1 MRLNPFTWNEEYQNN
16 LFEPNQLPIYFP
28 RPMNI
33 AEIEKLVFVDG
44 RVPRNYQAENAYFFE
59 NNGFRCLCADDT
71 GLGKTLSVL
80 LSIFMHRDKLLP
92 VVVFCKTTLKIQF
105 LEEFFGA
112 LDLYPKIIRTSEDFI
127 DPDADVWIISYD
139 LAKRIGELK
148 DLISPKLMILDECQL
163 ISNWDSKRT
172 QAIVEFSKGIPY
184 VFGTSATP
192 IHNNLE
198 EYFPMLHIINPERF
212 PDKKMLTHMMNW
224 VETSGGKLRKGGI
237 SPYYEKAFKALTDD
251 IVIRHKREDVAKDL
265 PGIVRNHRYVQ
276 IEDSKAQKAYMEE
289 MKKYVE
295 AYDATT
301 SEDSLV
307 PYADAKRSMGASM
320 MRLRHL
326 VGDIKIPYALD
337 FIEEFLTD
345 NPDRKLTVF
354 VHHKTVAE
362 GIINGVRELIRT
374 GKININDPFII
385 RGGMNEDVRNQLVGR
400 CTANGGWPSKD
411 PLDRLLIAS
420 TQAAGEGIN
429 LQLCFDALM
438 VERQFNPPREEQP
451 EGRFSR
457 LGDLAKELREK
468 FGIINIFIT
477 YLTLLGTLDG
487 WFDNLVEVKRKELKR
502 THGDKDFY
510 GGLWGDSDEIVTDL
524 MDLIAEEGRKLI
536 KSVNKSKRKLKKGEV
551 VLV

>member
-1 MRLNPFTWNEEYQNN
+1 
-16 LFEPNQLPIYFP
+16 
-28 RPMNI
+28 
-33 AEIEKLVFVDG
+33 
-44 RVPRNYQAENAYFFE
+44 
-59 NNGFRCLCADDT
+59 
-71 GLGKTLSVL
+71 
-80 LSIFMHRDKLLP
+80 
-92 VVVFCKTTLKIQF
+92 
-105 LEEFFGA
+105 
-112 LDLYPKIIRTSEDFI
+112 
-127 DPDADVWIISYD
+127 
-139 LAKRIGELK
+139 
-148 DLISPKLMILDECQL
+148 
-163 ISNWDSKRT
+163 
-172 QAIVEFSKGIPY
+172 
-184 VFGTSATP
+184 
-192 IHNNLE
+192 
-198 EYFPMLHIINPERF
+198 
-212 PDKKMLTHMMNW
+212 
-224 VETSGGKLRKGGI
+224 
-237 SPYYEKAFKALTDD
+237 
-251 IVIRHKREDVAKDL
+251 
-265 PGIVRNHRYVQ
+265 
-276 IEDSKAQKAYMEE
+276 
-289 MKKYVE
+289 
-295 AYDATT
+295 
-301 SEDSLV
+301 
-307 PYADAKRSMGASM
+307 MGASM